1 MADPAPLILIVD
13 DEASVRTGL
22 SRLLRS
28 AGYRVATAVD
38 ARTLL
43 EHGPNAGTGCL
54 LLDIDMPGITGMDLH
69 QRLVKRGCRVPI
81 VFLTGHG
88 DIPQSVRAMKR
99 GAVDFL
105 TKPVDE
111 VTLFAAV
118 DQALARY
125 AGLTAVDAA
134 GLQARLARLSARE
147 HEVLT
152 LLLSG
157 MKNRDVAEQLG
168 IAEKTV
174 KVHRSRVMEKMEA
187 CSAVDLGRLCSAAG
201 MKPTPL
207 GSQGPP

>member
-1 MADPAPLILIVD
+1 MELQ
-13 DEASVRTGL
+13 
-22 SRLLRS
+22 
-28 AGYRVATAVD
+28 
-38 ARTLL
+38 
-43 EHGPNAGTGCL
+43 
-54 LLDIDMPGITGMDLH
+54 
-69 QRLVKRGCRVPI
+69 QRLVKQGCRVPI

-88 DIPQSVRAMKR
+88 DIPQSVQAMKR

-111 VTLFAAV
+111 VALFAAV

-125 AGLTAVDAA
+125 AGLEDADVA
-134 GLQARLARLSARE
+134 ELQARLARLSARE

-157 MKNRDVAEQLG
+157 MKNRDVAEHLG

-187 CSAVDLGRLCSAAG
+187 CSAVDLGQLCSAAG
-201 MKPTPL
+201 IKPAPL
-207 GSQGPP
+207 